1 MHNIYII
8 FMLSLSIIT
17 ILAIFNNISD
27 YKFNIIEN
35 VLLFLSIIISY
46 FILYLVNKNLASIS
60 TYIVPIIFLYIKNKK
75 LLKSIFIQAI
85 TCMIIIFSDNI
96 ITLIIIK
103 SINKDFIKT
112 TYGHIIACFFIFAL
126 AYSISKLLSIIIK
139 KYGSLITEY
148 AKSKYSILIYVMVL
162 LTLGVF
168 YININWNTSDDAAYL
183 AKINSILFLTYGLLM
198 IIITAILIF
207 ILRKDQ
213 TFKIKEMQM
222 NNLKEYTENLE
233 SLYMDMRKFRHDY
246 INIISSMAGFIE
258 NKDIEG
264 LEKHFNKHIYPLN
277 KEMNKNNYK
286 LGLLKNI
293 LMPEIKGLLSAKIIR
308 AQELGVDVVLEIVEP
323 IDKINLDII
332 DLSRCLGII
341 LDNAIEAT
349 LSSEEKKLNIAFIKK
364 SSSILI
370 VVSNTFEGEIPPLS
384 KIFKAGFSTKGKNR
398 GLGLSNLK
406 DIMNKYSNATLD
418 TSILDNVFTQTI
430 TIINP

>member
-1 MHNIYII
+1 MHTIYII
-8 FMLSLSIIT
+8 FILSFSILT
-17 ILAIFNNISD
+17 ILATLHNISG
-27 YKFNIIEN
+27 YKFSIIEK

-46 FILYLVNKNLASIS
+46 FILYLININLASIS
-60 TYIVPIIFLYIKNKK
+60 TYIIPIIFIYIRNNK

-85 TCMIIIFSDNI
+85 TCIIIIFSDNI

-103 SINKDFIKT
+103 CISEDFTRT
-112 TYGHIIACFFIFAL
+112 TYGYIITSLLILIL

-148 AKSKYSILIYVMVL
+148 SKSKYSILIYVMVI

-168 YININWNTSDDAAYL
+168 YININWNISDDATYL
-183 AKINSILFLTYGLLM
+183 AQINGILFLIYGALM
-198 IIITAILIF
+198 IIITAILLF
-207 ILRKDQ
+207 ILKKDQ
-213 TFKIKEMQM
+213 NFKIKEMQM
-222 NNLKEYTENLE
+222 NNLQEYTYNLE
-233 SLYMDMRKFRHDY
+233 CLYMDMRKFRHDY
-246 INIISSMAGFIE
+246 INIISSMADFIE
-258 NKDIEG
+258 SKDIEG
-264 LEKHFNKHIYPLN
+264 LAKHFTEHIYPLN
-277 KEMNKNNYK
+277 TEMNKNNYK

-308 AQELGVDVVLEIVEP
+308 AQELGVDVILEIVEP

-332 DLSRCLGII
+332 DLNRCLGII

-349 LSSEEKKLNIAFIKK
+349 LPSEEKKLHIAFIKK
-364 SSSILI
+364 NSSIFI
-370 VVSNTFEGEIPPLS
+370 VVSNTFEGKIPPLS

-418 TSILDNVFTQTI
+418 TYIEDNRFTQNI
-430 TIINP
+430 TISNY

>member
-1 MHNIYII
+1 MHII
-8 FMLSLSIIT
+8 ISSLT
-17 ILAIFNNISD
+17 ILTILTTLYNISD
-27 YKFNIIEN
+27 YKFSILEKVLSYLSVII
-35 VLLFLSIIISY
+35 LF
-46 FILYLVNKNLASIS
+46 FILYSINKNLAPIS
-60 TYIVPIIFLYIKNKK
+60 TYILPIIIIFIKSKK

-103 SINKDFIKT
+103 CISEDFIRT
-112 TYGHIIACFFIFAL
+112 PHGYIITCLLIFAL

-148 AKSKYSILIYVMVL
+148 AKSKYSILIYVMVI

-183 AKINSILFLTYGLLM
+183 AQINGILFLTYGSLM
-198 IIITAILIF
+198 IIIVGILLF

-213 TFKIKEMQM
+213 NFKIKEMQM
-222 NNLKEYTENLE
+222 NNLKEYTDNLE

-258 NKDIEG
+258 DKDIEG
-264 LEKHFNKHIYPLN
+264 LEKHFNEHIYPLN

-341 LDNAIEAT
+341 LDNAIEAA

-364 SSSILI
+364 NSSILI

-406 DIMNKYSNATLD
+406 DIMNNYSNAILD
-418 TSILDNVFTQTI
+418 TSIENNRFIQNMTI
-430 TIINP
+430 SNY

>member
-1 MHNIYII
+1 MHTICNIFILSLTIFTILTTLHNISSYK
-8 FMLSLSIIT
+8 FSIIEK
-17 ILAIFNNISD
+17 ILS
-27 YKFNIIEN
+27 
-35 VLLFLSIIISY
+35 FLSIIISY
-46 FILYLVNKNLASIS
+46 FILYLINENLVSIS
-60 TYIVPIIFLYIKNKK
+60 VYIVPIIFLYIKSKK

-85 TCMIIIFSDNI
+85 ASMIIIFSDNI
-96 ITLIIIK
+96 IGLIIIK
-103 SINKDFIKT
+103 YIGEDFTRT
-112 TYGHIIACFFIFAL
+112 THGYIVTCLLIFIL

-139 KYGSLITEY
+139 KYGRLITEY
-148 AKSKYSILIYVMVL
+148 AKSKYSLLIYVMVI

-168 YININWNTSDDAAYL
+168 YININWNTSDDATYL
-183 AKINSILFLTYGLLM
+183 AKINSILFLTYGALM

-213 TFKIKEMQM
+213 NLKIKEMQM
-222 NNLKEYTENLE
+222 NNLKEYTDNLE

-246 INIISSMAGFIE
+246 INIISSMVGFIE

-264 LEKHFNKHIYPLN
+264 LKKHFDEHIYPLN
-277 KEMNKNNYK
+277 TEMNKNNYK

-349 LSSEEKKLNIAFIKK
+349 LSSEE
-364 SSSILI
+364 
-370 VVSNTFEGEIPPLS
+370 
-384 KIFKAGFSTKGKNR
+384 
-398 GLGLSNLK
+398 
-406 DIMNKYSNATLD
+406 
-418 TSILDNVFTQTI
+418 
-430 TIINP
+430 IN